1 MDYKYRLNTYCKD
14 DITKIEKYDKAL
26 ADNFKGW
33 EIHHKLE
40 LTLAGEHACTKDD
53 LIRMNM
59 YYNRPYFELI
69 FLTRSE
75 HRQLHN
81 NTNYYKKQMSKAK
94 KGHAVSSITRNKIG
108 NKHKGMLKDLTWK
121 VINGKRV
128 WLPKE
133 VV

>member
-1 MDYKYRLNTYCKD
+1 MEYKYRLLEYCKEYQ
-14 DITKIEKYDKAL
+14 KIENYELAK

-33 EIHHKLE
+33 EIHHRLE
-40 LTLAGEHACTKDD
+40 LTLDGEHAYTKDD
-53 LIRMNM
+53 LVRMNM

-75 HRQLHN
+75 HRLLHH
-81 NTNYYKKQMSKAK
+81 NTTYYKNIMSKAQ
-94 KGHAVSSITRNKIG
+94 KGHKVDNATRSKLSASHIG
-108 NKHKGMLKDLTWK
+108 KHKGLTWK

-133 VV
+133 GV

>member
-1 MDYKYRLNTYCKD
+1 MFRLHTYCKD
-14 DITKIEKYDKAL
+14 DITKIENYELAK

-33 EIHHKLE
+33 EIHHRLE
-40 LTLAGEHACTKDD
+40 LTLEGDHARTKED

-75 HRQLHN
+75 HRTLHH
-81 NTNYYKKQMSKAK
+81 NTTYYKDIMSKAK
-94 KGHAVSSITRNKIG
+94 QGHKVSNTTRSKISARHIG
-108 NKHKGMLKDLTWK
+108 KHKDLTWK

-128 WLPKE
+128 WLSKE
-133 VV
+133 GV